1 MIGIDD
7 NAICCV
13 RQNTRCTHTIYK
25 CEKWNAVTENNAL
38 LLYNCKH
45 WGGITHSRCGMRPNN
60 EFHFTP
66 IWTIIKAKSKLCCW
80 YNNAATQFS
89 KQPNYIWFRCTPYFV
104 WYGDNKYIA
113 MHFLGGSTL
122 EDKRNNARRNIEHIG
137 ILKCWHI
144 LNNSELEIFSFPF
157 PICSIHLWNDKFNLE
172 HLNQS

>member
-1 MIGIDD
+1 MQYAVYGKIHDAHTQYTNVKNETRWQRTMHYFYIT
-7 NAICCV
+7 A
-13 RQNTRCTHTIYK
+13 NTG
-25 CEKWNAVTENNAL
+25 
-38 LLYNCKH
+38 
-45 WGGITHSRCGMRPNN
+45 GGITHSRCGMRPNN

-122 EDKRNNARRNIEHIG
+122 EDKRNNAPRNIEHIE